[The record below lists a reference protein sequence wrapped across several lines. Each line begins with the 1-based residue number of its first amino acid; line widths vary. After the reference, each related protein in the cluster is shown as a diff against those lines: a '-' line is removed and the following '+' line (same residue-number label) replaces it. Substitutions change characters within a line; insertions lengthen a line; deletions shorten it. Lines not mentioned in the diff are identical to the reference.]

1 MTDNSL
7 DDLLAELSL
16 SQQSVAMLKSLPPAA
31 QQQMIEVLLSAVRQK
46 DERINGA
53 VNNALSV
60 VPLPLRG
67 AVKKML
73 FN

>member
-1 MTDNSL
+1 MSDSKLESLCAELGLSGSSL
-7 DDLLAELSL
+7 D
-16 SQQSVAMLKSLPPAA
+16 MLKSLPEA
-31 QQQMIEVLLSAVRQK
+31 QRATFVETLLAVVSKK

-67 AVKKML
+67 TVKKML
-73 FN
+73 FH

>member
-16 SQQSVAMLKSLPPAA
+16 SQQSVAMLKSLPPES
-31 QQQMIEVLLSAVRQK
+31 QQQMAQVLLSAVRQK

>member
-1 MTDNSL
+1 MSDVTL
-7 DDLLAELSL
+7 DALLAQLPLGEQSTATLSGL
-16 SQQSVAMLKSLPPAA
+16 PAPDQARLVQILQQAVA
-31 QQQMIEVLLSAVRQK
+31 RK

-67 AVKKML
+67 TVKKML
-73 FN
+73 FS

>member
-1 MTDNSL
+1 MSESTL
-7 DDLLAELSL
+7 AAMLAELSL
-16 SQQSVAMLKSLPPAA
+16 SKQSADTLSALPPESQQKLSDLVLAA
-31 QQQMIEVLLSAVRQK
+31 VVKK

-67 AVKKML
+67 TVKKML
-73 FN
+73 FS

>member
-1 MTDNSL
+1 MPTTEL
-7 DDLLAELSL
+7 DDLLAGLALSE
-16 SQQSVAMLKSLPPAA
+16 SSAEFVKSLPSD
-31 QQQMIEVLLSAVRQK
+31 QQQQLLSLLQSAVQKK

-67 AVKKML
+67 TVKKML
-73 FN
+73 FS